1 MSAFGKVNSGDRDGL
16 AGGREAVPV
25 SGGAF
30 GSLTRWTGL
39 GAQMVTDL
47 DAVKAR
53 YARVKGA
60 ENREAAREEA
70 AFRRAEREAAAYAAL
85 DDLLADL

>member
-16 AGGREAVPV
+16 AGGREAVAV

-39 GAQMVTDL
+39 GAKAVDDL

-53 YARVKGA
+53 FDRVHAADRRAEARLRA
-60 ENREAAREEA
+60 
-70 AFRRAEREAAAYAAL
+70 AEREAEAFAAL
-85 DDLLADL
+85 DGLLAGL

>member
-16 AGGREAVPV
+16 AGGREAVAV

-39 GAQMVTDL
+39 GAQAVDDL

-53 YARVKGA
+53 YARVKAA
-60 ENREAAREEA
+60 EHREAAREA
-70 AFRRAEREAAAYAAL
+70 AARCLAKREADSFAAL
-85 DDLLADL
+85 DDLLAGL

>member
-16 AGGREAVPV
+16 AGGREAVGV

-39 GAQMVTDL
+39 GAKAVDDI

-53 YARVKGA
+53 YKRIVGA
-60 ENREAAREEA
+60 EQKVAA
-70 AFRRAEREAAAYAAL
+70 REAAAERRAAREAEAFSAL
-85 DDLLADL
+85 DDLLAYL